1 MVHYDGIENGV
12 PSGDRGLV
20 LMENMHSVEKVLD
33 AVEEAAKQMGYKT
46 TEKNRSPGYKQ
57 IKNVQKK
64 IISKAKEAIKKGM
77 IEI

>member
-1 MVHYDGIENGV
+1 MKILLKPLEWKVYKLLYIDGISE
-12 PSGDRGLV
+12 
-20 LMENMHSVEKVLD
+20 
-33 AVEEAAKQMGYKT
+33 EEAAKQMGYKT

>member
-1 MVHYDGIENGV
+1 MEVVLKPLEWKVYKLIYIQGV
-12 PSGDRGLV
+12 S
-20 LMENMHSVEKVLD
+20 E
-33 AVEEAAKQMGYKT
+33 EEAAKEMGYKT

-64 IISKAKEAIKKGM
+64 IINKAKEAIKKGM